1 MEQRVEKL
9 EKKVEELSLS
19 GENIKKYVLDSVK
32 VQLEEWLHD
41 TLTISCITE
50 EIERRYK
57 RTRSDMAEYT
67 R

>member
-32 VQLEEWLHD
+32 VQLEE
-41 TLTISCITE
+41 
-50 EIERRYK
+50 
-57 RTRSDMAEYT
+57 
-67 R
+67 